1 MSIYDDMRGL
11 LAGLVTS
18 DEWAEKMDWAVETAE
33 AGHDEAVMQC
43 EHLERALSRMQD
55 ERDAALE
62 ALEGR
67 VELPVGADGHPIHVG
82 DVVDVLPADGHAGHT
97 GVRVLNLTLRGSG
110 WLVSTE
116 IPGHGVRGY
125 YPARITSHERE
136 DFGERLRRLLRE
148 RGMSQS
154 DLARATDTSVATVS
168 RWCTHERTPR
178 YAQLVAVREALGCSW
193 DDLMG
198 A

>member
-1 MSIYDDMRGL
+1 MSVYDDMREL

-18 DEWAEKMDWAVETAE
+18 DEAAERLDWMVESAE
-33 AGHDEAVMQC
+33 VGYNEAVMQC

-67 VELPVGADGHPIHVG
+67 VEPPVGADGLPIRVG
-82 DVVDVLPADGHAGHT
+82 DVVAWPDGETLMVEGISGNTLFYVDALGDIQWTAAGDKWHA
-97 GVRVLNLTLRGSG
+97 RDSFGS
-110 WLVSTE
+110 
-116 IPGHGVRGY
+116 
-125 YPARITSHERE
+125 
-136 DFGERLRRLLRE
+136 RLRRLLRE

-154 DLARATDTSVATVS
+154 DLARATDTSVASVS

-178 YAQLVAVREALGCSW
+178 YAQLVAVREALGCTW
-193 DDLMG
+193 DELMG
-198 A
+198 EV